1 MKLRAKYKKYRRL
14 YEQTA
19 ILPVKQYVIT
29 KPLQLEKIKGSM
41 IAPNWVPEEVI
52 TNDLKHK
59 LINNAEEIGAIIFT
73 KEPAFDDPET
83 TQYSMYMKVL
93 LE

>member
-1 MKLRAKYKKYRRL
+1 MKLRSKYKKYRRL

-19 ILPVKQYVIT
+19 ILPVKYYVVNKT
-29 KPLQLEKIKGSM
+29 LRSEKIAGGR

-52 TNDLKHK
+52 TEDLKRE
-59 LINNAEEIGAIIFT
+59 LINHAQEIGAIIFT
-73 KEPAFDDPET
+73 KEPAFDPEMT
-83 TQYSMYMKVL
+83 KYSMHMKVL